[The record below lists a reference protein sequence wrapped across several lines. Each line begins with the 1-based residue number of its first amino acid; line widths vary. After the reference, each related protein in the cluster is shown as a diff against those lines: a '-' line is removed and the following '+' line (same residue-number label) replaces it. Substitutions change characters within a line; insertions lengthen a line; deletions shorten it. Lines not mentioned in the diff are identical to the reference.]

1 MIDMK
6 KFRKFFKKK
15 TDTEYWIP
23 IEDVVITYDF
33 QLSSPRRE
41 KFNWKERDFIKNG
54 TIGRIVLNNN
64 FELTDGY
71 CTYLVLKKHGF
82 DKIPVLFE

>member
-6 KFRKFFKKK
+6 NFRKFFKRK
-15 TDTEYWIP
+15 TNTEYWIP
-23 IEDVVITYDF
+23 IGNVVITYDF
-33 QLSSPRRE
+33 QLSSPSRE
-41 KFNWKERDFIKNG
+41 KFHCKERDFVKNG
-54 TIGRIVLNNN
+54 TIGKIVLNNN

-82 DKIPVLFE
+82 DKIPVWFE